1 MVRVIERKIL
11 GVQDFQIHF
20 SSSSPSGIDLET
32 SKSKV
37 NFFNGLHLDP
47 RFVNISFLLPFHKI

>member
-32 SKSKV
+32 STTRKLIFPDKNLGANY
-37 NFFNGLHLDP
+37 NFVTKNNFY
-47 RFVNISFLLPFHKI
+47 R